1 MVLYDLQGRISLD
14 YLFMEDGTP
23 IIQGAMMTED
33 GWPIFELTDHT
44 VPVYALT
51 STLPGKALVN
61 TILSYTVTLECT
73 NNADPGRELHVSIDM
88 PSGFEVIESMSDE
101 GEYNQ
106 DTGKFSCYLNNDGI
120 ATLNLLVDVFGTG
133 SETQTASLDGTDVT
147 LISNCDVY
155 TTDSDGGIAFREV
168 DLAPYADTLANMQDG
183 KLYTA
188 VSYTRVSETGVTG
201 IHDGIRNNC
210 LSVVNGDKIE
220 NIAFV
225 NFATG
230 TDAYKD
236 STGYSQSDAGVN
248 YQSST
253 EWSDQDGRSLKV
265 LCDGS
270 VANQGAYAQSG
281 RFSQVQSG
289 NSYIASKKVKGN
301 TGSVKGHLA
310 WYNSSKTFIRS
321 DISSVIVLDGTVKT
335 VSVTATAPAGAVYCA
350 FVVLSATATNM
361 SFYEDTTII
370 LEGSSIPEYD
380 YMDINGDLILN
391 GKEYIG
397 SRPTIQNSIQKQT
410 CTFIYDSS
418 KELYIRQ
425 HDQYKAIATST
436 VDRWYGLCINE
447 GYNTE
452 YTPSRDLLTN
462 PGALFDDTGSA
473 ELTLEGNSESA
484 EYIYK
489 VSEET
494 TLATQFFT
502 GLILSLNSFG
512 QSSSQIQAQI
522 ATDDYDSEVK
532 TGFMATGQT
541 GEVAFGDMVDIWG
554 LTDTQIQNKELSL
567 HLIFKNTTLIEQVF
581 SYNNITLLEY
591 YADDETGGHHSII
604 YNDTHGKVLGISIN
618 DDTHPEGPSFDL
630 ETKKIALSDGELP
643 VRFNIKSK
651 ELEFDFWVHGD
662 TLEESETKLKA
673 IRRWLANERT
683 SMSRPILNRLTFTYD
698 LNREYLVIF
707 KDAITVKKNI
717 TSLLCTAK
725 FVVPDGVAW
734 STIPVVTG
742 AIGTNPGEAQVY
754 PLLEVICDGSD
765 TLTIT
770 DSVTGNSI
778 TLNNAPTTN
787 TVLYFD
793 CATQRVTDSTGTEYT
808 TSLAKNTV
816 WVNFQGKANYA
827 LTVSGGVLQQVKFYP
842 GY

>member
-1 MVLYDLQGRISLD
+1 MLFTRDGRYVLDGVSIANDGTRVREGTMFL
-14 YLFMEDGTP
+14 EDGTRLYHL
-23 IIQGAMMTED
+23 I
-33 GWPIFELTDHT
+33 DHT
-44 VPVYALT
+44 IPTYALT
-51 STLPGKALVN
+51 SNLQGGAIQNERVSFIVNLECINNADRGNELKVSVIIPAGFTLVSAISNQGTFN
-61 TILSYTVTLECT
+61 TTTGLWTLYLDDQEADLNLILEAESTGSQTITVTLQSPYESTDFVC
-73 NNADPGRELHVSIDM
+73 DVSA
-88 PSGFEVIESMSDE
+88 SD
-101 GEYNQ
+101 
-106 DTGKFSCYLNNDGI
+106 
-120 ATLNLLVDVFGTG
+120 
-133 SETQTASLDGTDVT
+133 TAS
-147 LISNCDVY
+147 
-155 TTDSDGGIAFREV
+155 IASYDA
-168 DLAPYADTLANMQDG
+168 DLADYPVTIANLQDG
-183 KLYTA
+183 KTYT
-188 VSYTRVSETGVTG
+188 VISYSKVTEAS
-201 IHDGIRNNC
+201 IHDGIKNNR
-210 LSVVNGDKIE
+210 LSVVNGVETFGSRATVINTIE
-220 NIAFV
+220 KQIVTFV
-225 NFATG
+225 YDETQPVLIRR
-230 TDAYKD
+230 YEQYESVD
-236 STGYSQSDAGVN
+236 ST
-248 YQSST
+248 T
-253 EWSDQDGRSLKV
+253 ENEWL
-265 LCDGS
+265 
-270 VANQGAYAQSG
+270 
-281 RFSQVQSG
+281 
-289 NSYIASKKVKGN
+289 
-301 TGSVKGHLA
+301 
-310 WYNSSKTFIRS
+310 
-321 DISSVIVLDGTVKT
+321 
-335 VSVTATAPAGAVYCA
+335 
-350 FVVLSATATNM
+350 
-361 SFYEDTTII
+361 
-370 LEGSSIPEYD
+370 
-380 YMDINGDLILN
+380 
-391 GKEYIG
+391 
-397 SRPTIQNSIQKQT
+397 
-410 CTFIYDSS
+410 
-418 KELYIRQ
+418 
-425 HDQYKAIATST
+425 
-436 VDRWYGLCINE
+436 GLCINE
-447 GYNTE
+447 DFNTV
-452 YTPSRDLLTN
+452 YSASTNLLAN
-462 PGALFDDTGSA
+462 PEALFDDTSA
-473 ELTLEGNSESA
+473 SNITITGNSESA

-541 GEVAFGDMVDIWG
+541 GEVAFGDMVDMWG
-554 LTDTQIQNKELSL
+554 LTDSRIQNKELSL
-567 HLIFKNTTLIEQVF
+567 HLIFKNTTLVEQVF

-591 YADDETGGHHSII
+591 YADDETRGHHSII

-673 IRRWLANERT
+673 IRQWLANERT

-707 KDAITVKKNI
+707 KDAITVKKEI

-770 DSVTGNSI
+770 DSVTGNNI

-793 CATQRVTDSTGTEYT
+793 CATQTVTDSTGTEYT